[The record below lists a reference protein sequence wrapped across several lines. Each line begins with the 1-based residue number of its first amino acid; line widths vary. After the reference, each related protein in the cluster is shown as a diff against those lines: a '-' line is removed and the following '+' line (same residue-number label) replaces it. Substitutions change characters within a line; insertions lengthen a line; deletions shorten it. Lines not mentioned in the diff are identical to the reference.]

1 MEDKKDILESLA
13 GVAQLKHDN
22 FIKDDAIENIAQYYC
37 DSMTDENINDVLGD
51 YNTHLVTLVGFSEVG
66 KSTFVASLYH
76 KLMCNGEI
84 DGHNF
89 IDSDTYVGFERRAY
103 IRNES
108 LKTSNRNSRTTTLEG
123 QFLTLT
129 LSKDN
134 KINKLIISDRAGE
147 TYKNSYTSNLSDVK
161 QDKGLINS
169 HHIIFFIDSS
179 SVNNE
184 DDYSDFCDD
193 FQLLLSRMASAG
205 VFDVPK
211 LYDIIYNKIDLNQTD
226 EIKELYKK
234 QSQDLENKMK
244 VDYGIN
250 ISSKFEIVAND
261 MKDQGLGDVFKYLV
275 NTLDSHTNY
284 QYKESN
290 WVKTLLNE

>member
-76 KLMCNGEI
+76 KLMCTGEI
-84 DGHNF
+84 DGYTF

-108 LKTSNRNSRTTTLEG
+108 LKTSYRNSRTTTLEG

-211 LYDIIYNKIDLNQTD
+211 VYDIIYNKIDLNQTD

-244 VDYGIN
+244 VDYGID

-261 MKDQGLGDVFKYLV
+261 MKDQGLGDVFKFLV

-284 QYKESN
+284 QYEESN

>member
-1 MEDKKDILESLA
+1 
-13 GVAQLKHDN
+13 
-22 FIKDDAIENIAQYYC
+22 
-37 DSMTDENINDVLGD
+37 
-51 YNTHLVTLVGFSEVG
+51 
-66 KSTFVASLYH
+66 
-76 KLMCNGEI
+76 MCTGEI
-84 DGHNF
+84 DGYNF

-108 LKTSNRNSRTTTLEG
+108 LKTSYRNSRTTTLEG

-134 KINKLIISDRAGE
+134 KINKLIISDKAGE

-193 FQLLLSRMASAG
+193 FQILLSRMASAG

-211 LYDIIYNKIDLNQTD
+211 VYDIIYNKIDLNQTD

-244 VDYGIN
+244 VDYGID

>member
-1 MEDKKDILESLA
+1 MEDKKGILESLA

-22 FIKDDAIENIAQYYC
+22 VIKDDAIENIAQYYC

-76 KLMCNGEI
+76 EFMCTGEI
-84 DGHNF
+84 DGYKF

-108 LKTSNRNSRTTTLEG
+108 LKTSKRNIRTTTLEG

-129 LSKDN
+129 LSKNDVQ
-134 KINKLIISDRAGE
+134 NKLIISDRAGE
-147 TYKNSYTSNLSDVK
+147 TYKNIYTSNLSEVM

-184 DDYSDFCDD
+184 DDYNDFCDD

-205 VFDVPK
+205 VFKVPK
-211 LYDIIYNKIDLNQTD
+211 EYDIIYNKIDLNQTD

>member
-13 GVAQLKHDN
+13 DVAQLKHDN
-22 FIKDDAIENIAQYYC
+22 VIKDDAIENIAQYYC

-76 KLMCNGEI
+76 KLMCTGEI
-84 DGHNF
+84 DGYKF

-108 LKTSNRNSRTTTLEG
+108 LKTSKRNSRTTTLEG

-129 LSKDN
+129 LSKND
-134 KINKLIISDRAGE
+134 KISKLIISDRAGE
-147 TYKNSYTSNLSDVK
+147 TYKKSYKSNLSDVK

-179 SVNNE
+179 SINNE

-193 FQLLLSRMASAG
+193 FQLLLSRMASAE
-205 VFDVPK
+205 VFKVPK
-211 LYDIIYNKIDLNQTD
+211 EYDIIYNKLDLIQTD

-244 VDYGIN
+244 ADYGIT
-250 ISSKFEIVAND
+250 ISNKFEIIAND
-261 MKDQGLGDVFKYLV
+261 MKDPGLNDVFKYLV
-275 NTLDSHTNY
+275 NKLNSHTGY
-284 QYKESN
+284 QYEESN
-290 WVKTLLNE
+290 WVKTLLNK

>member
-22 FIKDDAIENIAQYYC
+22 VIKDDAIENIAQYYC

-76 KLMCNGEI
+76 KLMCTGEI
-84 DGHNF
+84 DGYNF

-108 LKTSNRNSRTTTLEG
+108 LKTSYRNSRTTTLEG

-169 HHIIFFIDSS
+169 HHIICFIDSS

-211 LYDIIYNKIDLNQTD
+211 VYDIIYNKIDLNQTD
-226 EIKELYKK
+226 EIKKLYKK

-244 VDYGIN
+244 VDYGID

-261 MKDQGLGDVFKYLV
+261 MKDQGLGDVFKFLV

-284 QYKESN
+284 QYEESN

>member
-108 LKTSNRNSRTTTLEG
+108 LKTSYRNSRTTTLEG

-244 VDYGIN
+244 VDYGID

>member
-13 GVAQLKHDN
+13 DVAQLKHDN
-22 FIKDDAIENIAQYYC
+22 VIKDDAIENIAQYYC

-76 KLMCNGEI
+76 KLMCTGEI
-84 DGHNF
+84 DGYKF

-108 LKTSNRNSRTTTLEG
+108 LKTSKRNSRTTTLEG

-129 LSKDN
+129 LSKND
-134 KINKLIISDRAGE
+134 KISKLIISDRAGE
-147 TYKNSYTSNLSDVK
+147 TYKKSYKSNLSDVK

-179 SVNNE
+179 SINNE
-184 DDYSDFCDD
+184 SDYSDFCDD
-193 FQLLLSRMASAG
+193 FQLLLSRMASAE
-205 VFDVPK
+205 VFKVPK
-211 LYDIIYNKIDLNQTD
+211 EYDIIYNKLDLIQTD

-244 VDYGIN
+244 TDYGIT
-250 ISSKFEIVAND
+250 ISNTFEIIAND
-261 MKDQGLGDVFKYLV
+261 MKDPGLNDVFNYLV
-275 NTLDSHTNY
+275 NTLNSHTGY

-290 WVKTLLNE
+290 WVKTLLNK

>member
-22 FIKDDAIENIAQYYC
+22 VIKDDAIENIAQYYC

-76 KLMCNGEI
+76 KLMCTGEI
-84 DGHNF
+84 DGYNF

-205 VFDVPK
+205 VFKVPK
-211 LYDIIYNKIDLNQTD
+211 EYDIIYNKIDLNQTD
-226 EIKELYKK
+226 DIKELYKK

-250 ISSKFEIVAND
+250 ISRKFEIVAND

-290 WVKTLLNE
+290 WVKTLLN

>member
-76 KLMCNGEI
+76 KLMCTGEI
-84 DGHNF
+84 DGYNF

-108 LKTSNRNSRTTTLEG
+108 LKTSYRNSRTTTLEG

-193 FQLLLSRMASAG
+193 FQLLLSRMASAE
-205 VFDVPK
+205 VFKVPK
-211 LYDIIYNKIDLNQTD
+211 EYDIIYNKLDLIQTD

-244 VDYGIN
+244 VDYGID

-261 MKDQGLGDVFKYLV
+261 MKDQGLGDVFKFLV

-284 QYKESN
+284 QYEESN

>member
-13 GVAQLKHDN
+13 DVAQLKHDN
-22 FIKDDAIENIAQYYC
+22 VIKDDAIENIAQYYC

-76 KLMCNGEI
+76 KLMCTGEI
-84 DGHNF
+84 DGYKF

-108 LKTSNRNSRTTTLEG
+108 LKTSKRNSRTTTLEG

-129 LSKDN
+129 LSKND
-134 KINKLIISDRAGE
+134 KISKLIISDRAGE
-147 TYKNSYTSNLSDVK
+147 TYKKSYKSNLSDVK

-179 SVNNE
+179 SINNE

-193 FQLLLSRMASAG
+193 FQLLLSRMASAE
-205 VFDVPK
+205 VFKVPK
-211 LYDIIYNKIDLNQTD
+211 EYDIIYNKLDLIQTD

-234 QSQDLENKMK
+234 QRQDLENKMK
-244 VDYGIN
+244 ADYSIT
-250 ISSKFEIVAND
+250 ISNTFEIIAND
-261 MKDQGLGDVFKYLV
+261 MKDPGLNVVFKYLV
-275 NTLDSHTNY
+275 NTLNSHTGY
-284 QYKESN
+284 KYKESN
-290 WVKTLLNE
+290 WVKTLLNK

>member
-13 GVAQLKHDN
+13 GVALKHEN
-22 FIKDDAIENIAQYYC
+22 VMKDDAAEISAQYYC
-37 DSMTDENINDVLGD
+37 DSLTDENINDILGD

-76 KLMCNGEI
+76 KLMCTGEI
-84 DGHNF
+84 DGYNF

-205 VFDVPK
+205 VFKVPK
-211 LYDIIYNKIDLNQTD
+211 EYDIIYNKIDLNQTD
-226 EIKELYKK
+226 DIKELYKT

-250 ISSKFEIVAND
+250 ISRKFEIVAND

>member
-13 GVAQLKHDN
+13 GVALKHEN
-22 FIKDDAIENIAQYYC
+22 VKKDDAAEITAQYYC
-37 DSMTDENINDVLGD
+37 DSLTDENINEVLGD

-84 DGHNF
+84 DGYKF

-108 LKTSNRNSRTTTLEG
+108 LKTSKRNSRTTTLEG

-129 LSKDN
+129 LSKDDI
-134 KINKLIISDRAGE
+134 INKLIISDRAGE
-147 TYKNSYTSNLSDVK
+147 IYKKNYKSNLSDVK

-184 DDYSDFCDD
+184 DYYSDLCDD

-205 VFDVPK
+205 VFNVPK
-211 LYDIIYNKIDLNQTD
+211 VYDIIYNKLDLIQTD

-244 VDYGIN
+244 ADYGIN
-250 ISSKFEIVAND
+250 ISSKFEIIAND
-261 MKDQGLGDVFKYLV
+261 MKDPGLSDVFKYLV
-275 NTLDSHTNY
+275 NTLNSHASY
-284 QYKESN
+284 QYEESN
-290 WVKTLLNE
+290 WVQTLLNE

>member
-1 MEDKKDILESLA
+1 MEDKKNILESLA

-22 FIKDDAIENIAQYYC
+22 VIKDDAIENIAQYYC

-76 KLMCNGEI
+76 KFMCTGEI
-84 DGHNF
+84 DGYKF

-108 LKTSNRNSRTTTLEG
+108 LKTSYRNSRTTTLEG

-129 LSKDN
+129 LSKDD

-211 LYDIIYNKIDLNQTD
+211 VYDIIYNKIDLNQTD

-244 VDYGIN
+244 VDYGID

-261 MKDQGLGDVFKYLV
+261 MKDQGLGDVFKYIV

-290 WVKTLLNE
+290 WVKTLLN

>member
-76 KLMCNGEI
+76 KLMCTGEI
-84 DGHNF
+84 DGYNF

-129 LSKDN
+129 LSKDD

-211 LYDIIYNKIDLNQTD
+211 VYDIIYNKIDLNQTD

-244 VDYGIN
+244 VDYGID

-261 MKDQGLGDVFKYLV
+261 MKDQGLGDVFKFLV

-284 QYKESN
+284 QYEESN

>member
-13 GVAQLKHDN
+13 GVTRPKQTDDIIDN
-22 FIKDDAIENIAQYYC
+22 AVTQSAQYYC
-37 DSMTDENINDVLGD
+37 DALTDEKINDVLGD
-51 YNTHLVTLVGFSEVG
+51 CDTHLITLVGFSEVG

-76 KLMCNGEI
+76 KVMSTGEI
-84 DGHNF
+84 DGYKF

-108 LKTSNRNSRTTTLEG
+108 LKTSKRNIRTTTLEG

-129 LSKDN
+129 LSKDD
-134 KINKLIISDRAGE
+134 ILNKLIISDRAGE
-147 TYKNSYTSNLSDVK
+147 TYKNSYTSNLSQVK

-184 DDYSDFCDD
+184 DDYNDFCDD

-205 VFDVPK
+205 VLNIPK
-211 LYDIIYNKIDLNQTD
+211 VYDIIYNKIDLIQTD
-226 EIKELYKK
+226 EVKELFSK
-234 QSQDLENKMK
+234 QSLDFENRMK
-244 VDYGIN
+244 NDYGIN
-250 ISSKFEIVAND
+250 ISNRFEIISND
-261 MKDQGLGDVFKYLV
+261 MKDQGLKDVFKYIV
-275 NTLDSHTNY
+275 NTLNSHTNC
-284 QYKESN
+284 QYEESN
-290 WVKTLLNE
+290 WVQTLLNE

>member
-1 MEDKKDILESLA
+1 M
-13 GVAQLKHDN
+13 
-22 FIKDDAIENIAQYYC
+22 KDDAAEIAAQYYC
-37 DSMTDENINDVLGD
+37 DSLTDENINDVLGD

-129 LSKDN
+129 LSKDD

-234 QSQDLENKMK
+234 QSQELENKMK

-261 MKDQGLGDVFKYLV
+261 MKDQGLGDVFKFLV

-284 QYKESN
+284 QYEESN

>member
-76 KLMCNGEI
+76 KLMCTGEI
-84 DGHNF
+84 DGYNF

-108 LKTSNRNSRTTTLEG
+108 LKTSYRNSRTTTLEG

-129 LSKDN
+129 LSKDD

-211 LYDIIYNKIDLNQTD
+211 VYDIIYNKIDLNQTD

-244 VDYGIN
+244 VDYGID

>member
-76 KLMCNGEI
+76 KLMCTGEI
-84 DGHNF
+84 DGYNF

-108 LKTSNRNSRTTTLEG
+108 LKTSYRNSRTTTLEG

-205 VFDVPK
+205 VFDIPK
-211 LYDIIYNKIDLNQTD
+211 VYDIIYNKIDLNQTD

-244 VDYGIN
+244 VDYGID

-261 MKDQGLGDVFKYLV
+261 MKDQGLGDVFKFLV

-284 QYKESN
+284 QYEESN

>member
-76 KLMCNGEI
+76 KLMCTGEI
-84 DGHNF
+84 DGYNF

-108 LKTSNRNSRTTTLEG
+108 LKTSKRNSRTTMMEG

-211 LYDIIYNKIDLNQTD
+211 VYDIIYNKIDLNQTD

-244 VDYGIN
+244 ADYGIT
-250 ISSKFEIVAND
+250 ISNTFEIIAND
-261 MKDQGLGDVFKYLV
+261 MKDSGLNDVFMYLV
-275 NTLDSHTNY
+275 NKLNSHTGY

-290 WVKTLLNE
+290 WVKTLLNK

>member
-13 GVAQLKHDN
+13 GGVALKHEN
-22 FIKDDAIENIAQYYC
+22 VMKDDAAEIAAQYHC
-37 DSMTDENINDVLGD
+37 DSLTDENINDVLGD

-108 LKTSNRNSRTTTLEG
+108 LKTSNRNSRTTILEG

-129 LSKDN
+129 LSKDD

-147 TYKNSYTSNLSDVK
+147 TYKNSYTSNLLDVK

-211 LYDIIYNKIDLNQTD
+211 VYDIIYNKIDLNQTD

-290 WVKTLLNE
+290 WVQTLLNE

>member
-22 FIKDDAIENIAQYYC
+22 VIKDDAIENIAQYYC

-76 KLMCNGEI
+76 KLMCTGEI
-84 DGHNF
+84 DGYNF

-108 LKTSNRNSRTTTLEG
+108 LKTSYRNSRTTTLEG

-211 LYDIIYNKIDLNQTD
+211 VYDIIYNKIDLNQTD
-226 EIKELYKK
+226 EINELYKK

-244 VDYGIN
+244 VDYGID

-261 MKDQGLGDVFKYLV
+261 MKDQGLGDVFKFLV

-284 QYKESN
+284 QYEESN

>member
-22 FIKDDAIENIAQYYC
+22 VIKDDAIENIAQYYC

-76 KLMCNGEI
+76 KLMCTGEI
-84 DGHNF
+84 DGYNF

-108 LKTSNRNSRTTTLEG
+108 LKTSYRNSRTTTLEG

-129 LSKDN
+129 LSKDD

-211 LYDIIYNKIDLNQTD
+211 VYDIIYNKIDLNQTD

-290 WVKTLLNE
+290 WVKTLLN

>member
-1 MEDKKDILESLA
+1 MEDKKNILESLA

-22 FIKDDAIENIAQYYC
+22 VIKDDTIENIAQYYC

-76 KLMCNGEI
+76 KFMCTGEI
-84 DGHNF
+84 DGYKF

-108 LKTSNRNSRTTTLEG
+108 LKTSYRNSRTTTLEG

-129 LSKDN
+129 LSKDD

-161 QDKGLINS
+161 QDKGLTNS

-211 LYDIIYNKIDLNQTD
+211 VYDIIYNKIDLNQTD

-244 VDYGIN
+244 VDYGID

-290 WVKTLLNE
+290 WVKTLLN

>member
-129 LSKDN
+129 LSKDD

-226 EIKELYKK
+226 EIK
-234 QSQDLENKMK
+234 SC
-244 VDYGIN
+244 IR
-250 ISSKFEIVAND
+250 SKAKN
-261 MKDQGLGDVFKYLV
+261 
-275 NTLDSHTNY
+275 
-284 QYKESN
+284 
-290 WVKTLLNE
+290 

>member
-13 GVAQLKHDN
+13 GVALKHEN
-22 FIKDDAIENIAQYYC
+22 VMKDDAAEIAAQYYC
-37 DSMTDENINDVLGD
+37 DSLTDENINDVLGD

-76 KLMCNGEI
+76 KLMCTGEI
-84 DGHNF
+84 DGYNF

-129 LSKDN
+129 LSKDD

-193 FQLLLSRMASAG
+193 FQLLLSRMASHNSG
-205 VFDVPK
+205 
-211 LYDIIYNKIDLNQTD
+211 Y
-226 EIKELYKK
+226 
-234 QSQDLENKMK
+234 
-244 VDYGIN
+244 
-250 ISSKFEIVAND
+250 SS
-261 MKDQGLGDVFKYLV
+261 
-275 NTLDSHTNY
+275 
-284 QYKESN
+284 
-290 WVKTLLNE
+290 

>member
-13 GVAQLKHDN
+13 GVALKHEN
-22 FIKDDAIENIAQYYC
+22 VKKDDAVEIAAQYYC
-37 DSMTDENINDVLGD
+37 DSLTDEKINKVLGD

-76 KLMCNGEI
+76 KLMCTGEI
-84 DGHNF
+84 DGYKF

-108 LKTSNRNSRTTTLEG
+108 LKTSKRNSRTTTLEG

-129 LSKDN
+129 LSKDGRV
-134 KINKLIISDRAGE
+134 NKLIISDRAGE

-161 QDKGLINS
+161 KDKGLINS
-169 HHIIFFIDSS
+169 HHVIFFIDSS

-184 DDYSDFCDD
+184 DNYNDFCDD

-205 VFDVPK
+205 VFKVPK
-211 LYDIIYNKIDLNQTD
+211 VYDIIYNKIDLNQKD
-226 EIKELYKK
+226 GVKELYMK

-250 ISSKFEIVAND
+250 ISSKFEIIAND
-261 MKDQGLGDVFKYLV
+261 MKDQGLSEVFKHLV
-275 NTLDSHTNY
+275 NTLNSPVNY
-284 QYKESN
+284 QNKESN
-290 WVKTLLNE
+290 WVNTLLNE

>member
-1 MEDKKDILESLA
+1 
-13 GVAQLKHDN
+13 
-22 FIKDDAIENIAQYYC
+22 
-37 DSMTDENINDVLGD
+37 
-51 YNTHLVTLVGFSEVG
+51 
-66 KSTFVASLYH
+66 
-76 KLMCNGEI
+76 MCNGEI

-129 LSKDN
+129 LSKDD

-234 QSQDLENKMK
+234 QSQELENKMK

-275 NTLDSHTNY
+275 NTLDSRTNY

>member
-13 GVAQLKHDN
+13 DVAQLKHDN
-22 FIKDDAIENIAQYYC
+22 VIKDDAIENIAQYYC

-76 KLMCNGEI
+76 KLMCTGEI
-84 DGHNF
+84 DGYKF

-108 LKTSNRNSRTTTLEG
+108 LKTSKRNSRTTTLEG

-129 LSKDN
+129 LSKND
-134 KINKLIISDRAGE
+134 KISKLIISDRAGE
-147 TYKNSYTSNLSDVK
+147 TYKKSYKSNLSDVK

-179 SVNNE
+179 SINNE

-193 FQLLLSRMASAG
+193 FQLLLSRMASAE
-205 VFDVPK
+205 VFKVPK
-211 LYDIIYNKIDLNQTD
+211 EYDIIYNKLDLIQTD

-244 VDYGIN
+244 ADYGIT
-250 ISSKFEIVAND
+250 ISNTFEIIAND
-261 MKDQGLGDVFKYLV
+261 MKDSGLNDVFMYLV
-275 NTLDSHTNY
+275 NTLNSHTGY

-290 WVKTLLNE
+290 WVKTLLNK

>member
-22 FIKDDAIENIAQYYC
+22 VIKDDAIENIALYYC
-37 DSMTDENINDVLGD
+37 DSMPDENINDVLGD

-76 KLMCNGEI
+76 KLMCTGEI
-84 DGHNF
+84 DGYNF

-108 LKTSNRNSRTTTLEG
+108 LKTSYRNSRTTTLEG

-211 LYDIIYNKIDLNQTD
+211 VYDIIYNKIDLNQTD

-244 VDYGIN
+244 VDYGID

-261 MKDQGLGDVFKYLV
+261 MKDQGLGDVFKFLV

-284 QYKESN
+284 QYEESN